1 MKNKT
6 KQVKTNGTVDRG
18 ITEPA
23 ELAEP
28 TKPRQMTVFIANGF
42 RGIRFEIKK
51 KRDITISSVTMKF
64 TLRFVK
70 FSFWLGLDE
79 ISALNIS

>member
-1 MKNKT
+1 VKNKT

-51 KRDITISSVTMKF
+51 K
-64 TLRFVK
+64 
-70 FSFWLGLDE
+70 E
-79 ISALNIS
+79 I

>member
-1 MKNKT
+1 MYYLKTEKPIPSKAIEILWFLPQITEQYSSEVKNKT

-28 TKPRQMTVFIANGF
+28 TKPREMTVFIDNGF
-42 RGIRFEIKK
+42 RGIRFGIKK
-51 KRDITISSVTMKF
+51 KDI
-64 TLRFVK
+64 
-70 FSFWLGLDE
+70 
-79 ISALNIS
+79 

>member
-1 MKNKT
+1 VKNKT

-51 KRDITISSVTMKF
+51 RDITISSVTMKF
-64 TLRFVK
+64 TLKFVK

-79 ISALNIS
+79 ISPLNIS